1 MALTI
6 DDIYDK
12 EFALKGGGYDRNDVD
27 QFLDEI
33 CDEMTNMQERISTLE
48 AELQQAKLAAQA
60 SAEAVRPMPQPVE
73 KAETAPV
80 GKASETLESIL
91 LSAQRLAD
99 DAVETAKRRAE
110 DIVKQAE
117 DQASHIVDDAQEE
130 KNTLDKELG
139 ALKTAASEYR
149 ENFIALLNHHKQM
162 LEDDHPLVQ
171 AEYQPRGR
179 LQGAAHQSG
188 CPSCCVYGCRSRR
201 GRQHRAPPQP
211 WLLHAAAKQ
220 LQMDGN
226 VREAAGF

>member
-162 LEDDHPLVQ
+162 LEDDNTLFK
-171 AEYQPRGR
+171 AE
-179 LQGAAHQSG
+179 
-188 CPSCCVYGCRSRR
+188 
-201 GRQHRAPPQP
+201 
-211 WLLHAAAKQ
+211 
-220 LQMDGN
+220 
-226 VREAAGF
+226 